1 MRGSWPALKAALV
14 DFASKN
20 HHSIVRSAMHLQLI
34 KPLPPPPAPEAAA
47 ASAAKLLNGGAKAG
61 GGKKPAAEVPPWC
74 PGQQMVCREF
84 GLSLAAVPSPE
95 AALFIEQAAIAV
107 RQPWASVTHS

>member
-1 MRGSWPALKAALV
+1 
-14 DFASKN
+14 
-20 HHSIVRSAMHLQLI
+20 MHLQLI